1 MTSVVAKDDLWCAV
15 ASSMC
20 VRIYFGWNLQ
30 YVRYIFRLCRFFS
43 SSPKNDDWNYLPFGV
58 NYVSVAQKLRILA
71 ILPIFDPKH
80 SFLADDRRKIKAE
93 ILSFEIRCYVCK
105 VKLRVPL
112 RVATNK
118 NASCVLNWR
127 WKLWLGSNTGVTSIP
142 SNWGHIILNAWKDHD
157 SIVKWCMCDPLE
169 ISLLHMYIH
178 AFISH

>member
-71 ILPIFDPKH
+71 ILPLFDPKH
-80 SFLADDRRKIKAE
+80 SFLADSIDDRRKIKAE
-93 ILSFEIRCYVCK
+93 ILSFKMRCYVYK
-105 VKLRVPL
+105 IKLRVRLRL
-112 RVATNK
+112 RVVTIK
-118 NASCVLNWR
+118 NASYARLRVQR
-127 WKLWLGSNTGVTSIP
+127 ALGLRSCRCGKSKWVTISFENI
-142 SNWGHIILNAWKDHD
+142 K
-157 SIVKWCMCDPLE
+157 SIVFVQIQNTWWVNICKLE
-169 ISLLHMYIH
+169 TLEGYI
-178 AFISH
+178 